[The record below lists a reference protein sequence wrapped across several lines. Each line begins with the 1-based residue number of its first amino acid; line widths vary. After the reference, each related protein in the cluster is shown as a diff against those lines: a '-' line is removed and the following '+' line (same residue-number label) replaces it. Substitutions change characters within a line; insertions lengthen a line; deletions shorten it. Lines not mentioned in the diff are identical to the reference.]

1 MPLVTAMKTVHPV
14 LMIVASV
21 LLHPQYA
28 AMDNASLMKT
38 VETVLVTAVVIIRR
52 ALKGK
57 VWIQLVIVLH
67 HHQIVL
73 I

>member
-1 MPLVTAMKTVHPV
+1 MPLVMAMKTVIIA
-14 LMIVASV
+14 LQIVASA

-38 VETVLVTAVVIIRR
+38 AAIVLATAAVILHR

-57 VWIQLVIVLH
+57 VWIQMVIVLH
-67 HHQIVL
+67 RHQIVL

>member
-1 MPLVTAMKTVHPV
+1 MPLVTAMKPV
-14 LMIVASV
+14 IIALQIVASA

-28 AMDNASLMKT
+28 AMDNVSLMKT
-38 VETVLVTAVVIIRR
+38 AAIVLATVVVIIHR

-57 VWIQLVIVLH
+57 VWIQMVIVLH
-67 HHQIVL
+67 RHQIVL